1 MKRQFKEGIRKKERG
16 GRDKWKGRGGEV
28 GERWE
33 GKFREE
39 GGRVGKKGRGGPPRM
54 FFPRTA
60 PGRTDI
66 RTDLLYQYRASV
78 CSQGQNGVGSIALCI
93 VL

>member
-39 GGRVGKKGRGGPPRM
+39 GGRVGKKGRGGPPEC
-54 FFPRTA
+54 FFLEPRLD
-60 PGRTDI
+60 GRTYEQI
-66 RTDLLYQYRASV
+66 CYI
-78 CSQGQNGVGSIALCI
+78 NIARQCALKAKM
-93 VL
+93 VLEA